1 MKKLLALCAA
11 IFTLTVS
18 ACDYP
23 FSYTLDY
30 IGKINNM
37 TVTEVTYNDSDSS
50 NIMTVHNNLI
60 VDFPLT
66 VSVSLFSNTEHF
78 YLPTYGVYGYIGY
91 IYDTCKLQYRV
102 LPNGKWVTVS
112 NYIPH
117 DINGYTGAYK
127 NDYNTPKNYFGR
139 NTINIKN
146 LAAGT
151 AIMIRLYTQ
160 NEYATS
166 GDELDL
172 CTGKLTTVSTDYGT
186 VQTLPSTYTYTIDQD
201 DISTGTDLGGGWK
214 PHSCVTVIYSGN
226 ERVIR

>member
-1 MKKLLALCAA
+1 M
-11 IFTLTVS
+11 
-18 ACDYP
+18 
-23 FSYTLDY
+23 
-30 IGKINNM
+30 
-37 TVTEVTYNDSDSS
+37 
-50 NIMTVHNNLI
+50 
-60 VDFPLT
+60 
-66 VSVSLFSNTEHF
+66 
-78 YLPTYGVYGYIGY
+78 
-91 IYDTCKLQYRV
+91 
-102 LPNGKWVTVS
+102 PNGKWVTVS
-112 NYIPH
+112 NYIPY
-117 DINGYTGAYK
+117 DINGCTGAYK

-160 NEYATS
+160 NEHVTS

-172 CTGKLTTVSTDYGT
+172 CTSKLTTVSTDYGT
-186 VQTLPSTYTYTIDQD
+186 VQTLPSTYTYTIEQN